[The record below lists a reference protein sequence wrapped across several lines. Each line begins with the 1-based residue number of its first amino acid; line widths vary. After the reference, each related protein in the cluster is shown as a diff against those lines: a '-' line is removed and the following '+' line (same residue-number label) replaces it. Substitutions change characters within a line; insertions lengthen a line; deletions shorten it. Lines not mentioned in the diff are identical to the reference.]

1 MISSC
6 LSKDDCLIQ
15 WDMREFFT
23 QVKIRDWDGSASQKV
38 VGDQGPTS
46 GALVFW
52 FRFSC
57 FVK

>member
-38 VGDQGPTS
+38 VGDQGALQGPLCS
-46 GALVFW
+46 GFVF
-52 FRFSC
+52 R
-57 FVK
+57 VL